1 MHILIAH
8 NDYGKFS
15 GEEHAVETMAKVL
28 KSNGHEVSFFR
39 RSSVQVDDSLAKKA
53 CAFFSGIYS
62 FESRK
67 RIAQILDDNKIDLV
81 QAQNLYPFLS
91 PSVLIACKERGI
103 PVVMRCPNYRLFC
116 PSGLH
121 LSHGQVCER
130 CLGGK
135 ELSCVLRNCEQN
147 LAKSIGYALR
157 NASARISG
165 MIVNNVTVFVVLSEF
180 QKKRFIAGGIHPD
193 RIEILPNIA
202 PVVKKSNRNRGNG
215 DFISFVGRISK
226 EKGIEQFIEAA
237 RSLPQY
243 QFSVAGSMNSM
254 PDVKNQAPSNVTFF
268 GFLSGDKLNNFFAKS
283 RILVLPSICFEGF
296 PNVIAKAMAYGKPV
310 FASRIGALPEIVDD
324 GVTGLLFEAGNT
336 KDLAE
341 KIQYLW
347 SRPELCHEMGQA
359 GMEKAKREYSEE
371 KYYERLV
378 SIYDKAQRM
387 VL

>member
-62 FESRK
+62 FESKK
-67 RIAQILDDNKIDLV
+67 RIAQILADNKIDLV
-81 QAQNLYPFLS
+81 QVQNLYPFLS
-91 PSVLIACKERGI
+91 PSVFLPCKERGI

-135 ELSCVLRNCEQN
+135 EWSCILRNCEQN
-147 LAKSIGYALR
+147 LAKSAGYAIR
-157 NASARISG
+157 NASARLFGTI
-165 MIVNNVTVFVVLSEF
+165 INNVTIFVVLSEF
-180 QKKRFIAGGIHPD
+180 QKKRFIAGGIHPA

-202 PVVKKSNRNRGNG
+202 SVPKRRDSSG
-215 DFISFVGRISK
+215 DGDSISFLGRVSG
-226 EKGIEQFIEAA
+226 EKGITQFLEAA

-243 QFSVAGSMNSM
+243 RFSVAGSMNSM
-254 PDVKNQAPSNVTFF
+254 PDVKSHAPSNVTFS
-268 GFLSGDKLNNFFAKS
+268 GFLSGNKLDDFFAKS
-283 RILVLPSICFEGF
+283 RIFVLPSVCFEGF
-296 PNVIAKAMAYGKPV
+296 PNVIAQAMAYGKPV
-310 FASRIGALPEIVDD
+310 IASRIGALPEIVDD
-324 GVTGLLFEAGNT
+324 GVTGLLFEPGNAE
-336 KDLAE
+336 DLAQ
-341 KIQYLW
+341 KIDYLW
-347 SRPELCHEMGQA
+347 SRPELCLEMGRA
-359 GMEKAKREYSEE
+359 GIQKAKKEYSEE